1 MSRYE
6 AMVILPEALQEDQ
19 VEQGLDNLKNE
30 IKALGGSVNAATRMG
45 KKNFARPLAKQ
56 RLGEFALVTFSVGGE
71 HIAKLRERIKLNNA
85 LFRVQIIRVEE
96 PVKKKSE

>member
-19 VEQGLDNLKNE
+19 VEQGLDSLKNE
-30 IKALGGSVNAATRMG
+30 IKALVAASTRPPAWA
-45 KKNFARPLAKQ
+45 KNNFARPLAKQ

-71 HIAKLRERIKLNNA
+71 HIAKLRERIKMNDA